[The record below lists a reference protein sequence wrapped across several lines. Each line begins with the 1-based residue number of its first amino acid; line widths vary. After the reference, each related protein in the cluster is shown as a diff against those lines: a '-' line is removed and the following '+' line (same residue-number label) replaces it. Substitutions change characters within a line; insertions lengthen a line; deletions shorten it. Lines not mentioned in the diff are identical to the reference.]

1 MKTLSLKCQV
11 PIIMAASAFGYFF
24 ASKSH
29 HYWYKSCDELD
40 SQNKKTNSSPQKLDT
55 IDEESPLDSTQT
67 NKEINEKTYQY
78 INTGIGCIGALIS
91 SKVVYDIL

>member
-29 HYWYKSCDELD
+29 YYWYKSCDELD
-40 SQNKKTNSSPQKLDT
+40 PQNQKINSSPQKPET
-55 IDEESPLDSTQT
+55 IGKDLPVDSASAK
-67 NKEINEKTYQY
+67 KEINEKSRDY